1 MELEKQIEGIAPPP
15 TPEED
20 SYMHLGIC
28 YEAMLI
34 VWAGNRELT
43 IKALQAI
50 TLFMAFQ
57 QLSIILLWCTR

>member
-1 MELEKQIEGIAPPP
+1 MPEIRELVKNRRELEKQIEGIAPPQ

-20 SYMHLGIC
+20 SNVHLGIC

-34 VWAGNRELT
+34 VWAVNRELT

-50 TLFMAFQ
+50 ALLMAF
-57 QLSIILLWCTR
+57 